1 MGFFE
6 KVTEVLKP
14 VGKEAAKA
22 VKNMAISILRKK
34 NAKFRFCPK
43 CGKEIKEKKGKFCPN
58 CGALLEVAENIKR
71 AGRDTNQKKKE
82 KLQMP
87 QKPERILIASAVCVA
102 VIVSA
107 VTVRNFYPG
116 KSHVTSVAGMKAGE
130 KEVLKPHFN
139 KSILPDSFS
148 KSRSR
153 N

>member
-58 CGALLEVAENIKR
+58 CGTP
-71 AGRDTNQKKKE
+71 TNGARFCSNCGT
-82 KLQMP
+82 KL
-87 QKPERILIASAVCVA
+87 A
-102 VIVSA
+102 
-107 VTVRNFYPG
+107 
-116 KSHVTSVAGMKAGE
+116 
-130 KEVLKPHFN
+130 
-139 KSILPDSFS
+139 
-148 KSRSR
+148 
-153 N
+153 